1 MIDLDAA
8 NPFLAAIK
16 REFDKQF
23 PPAAPAVPVPL
34 QASGSFLP
42 AASAAQPPNPD
53 SCGGGN
59 SSEVTR

>member
-1 MIDLDAA
+1 MTDI
-8 NPFLAAIK
+8 LAHLFK
-16 REFDKQF
+16 HMHDHF

-42 AASAAQPPNPD
+42 ASAAAQPPNPD

-59 SSEVTR
+59 SSTQES